1 MQYSIGQFI
10 NVSDL
15 QLLEGAALPVEHLD
29 NHQQGRLLVNTGQMQ
44 QKKKK
49 NNNNEYEYEAV
60 DTNNNDH

>member
-10 NVSDL
+10 HVSDL
-15 QLLEGAALPVEHLD
+15 QLLEGASLPVEHLD

-44 QKKKK
+44 QKKK
-49 NNNNEYEYEAV
+49 NNNNEYENEAA